1 MYVVDGRIVYENVL
15 GKPVRKNLLRDQGVG
30 VSIILK
36 WILEMWEVRL
46 GTGSIWLW
54 ICVNM
59 RLCEHSNEH
68 LFVIEDGEFLD

>member
-1 MYVVDGRIVYENVL
+1 MFLENLGGRVH
-15 GKPVRKNLLRDQGVG
+15 LRDQVLG

-36 WILEMWEVRL
+36 WMLEMWEVRL

-59 RLCEHSNEH
+59 RLCEHSNGLNQVGSGTVKHNE
-68 LFVIEDGEFLD
+68 

>member
-1 MYVVDGRIVYENVL
+1 MVDVRIVYQNVL
-15 GKPVRKNLLRDQGVG
+15 GRSHLRDQGVG

>member
-1 MYVVDGRIVYENVL
+1 MVDVRIVYQNVL
-15 GKPVRKNLLRDQGVG
+15 GRSHLRDQGVG

-36 WILEMWEVRL
+36 WILDMWEVRL